1 MAKNVLIKAVVSN
14 ISIIDNPWGEKMI
27 KLDLTEERETP
38 GPVMIQRDGR
48 DDIAKEIMPIVSQ
61 VLKSMPM
68 FGVQGKV
75 RVPRLTLY
83 LTEDEWEKLLEK
95 PTIGEII
102 EIKIQ
107 DKKISI
113 KSGDV

>member
-1 MAKNVLIKAVVSN
+1 MVSKIIIKAVVSN

-38 GPVMIQRDGR
+38 GTVMIQKGGR
-48 DDIAKEIMPIVSQ
+48 NDIAREIMPIVSQ

-68 FGVQGKV
+68 FGTQGKV
-75 RVPRLTLY
+75 RIPRLTLY
-83 LTEDEWEKLLEK
+83 LTEDEWDKILNK

-102 EIKIQ
+102 EIELN
-107 DKKISI
+107 DKKIS
-113 KSGDV
+113 VRQEE

>member
-1 MAKNVLIKAVVSN
+1 MVNKIRIKAVVSN

-38 GPVMIQRDGR
+38 GTVMIQKGGR
-48 DDIAKEIMPIVSQ
+48 DDIAREIMPIVSQ

-68 FGVQGKV
+68 FGTQGKV

-83 LTEDEWEKLLEK
+83 LTEDEWGKILNK

-102 EIKIQ
+102 EIEINNEKIT
-107 DKKISI
+107 IN
-113 KSGDV
+113 SGK